1 MGGMEAP
8 PGCYYRTPCPDPRP
22 LGAGGMHTMGGREGP
37 QGATLEHHVR
47 TQGPSV
53 RDACTP
59 RAGEKAPRVLLSHT
73 MCGLKAPRCGTHAHH
88 GREGGPPGC
97 YYRTPWAGGRPP
109 RLLLSNTVC
118 GPKAPR
124 SGRHA
129 RDGRD
134 GGPPLCPLPNTMC
147 GNQALGWPPLG
158 CWKKAS
164 PFQTSQWLLGANLE
178 CFFSSLGGSDPPPPP
193 PPHPGGAGL
202 GPPGG
207 QGERLGV
214 ADKPHL
220 SHGPECRSEKFGSW
234 DRWGFGKRTSK
245 PPCMGMPRGTDEQ
258 VRCCQRLHYQVP
270 YIGQGSFGVALCIA
284 SQVREPRHAHSRG
297 GRCS

>member
-1 MGGMEAP
+1 
-8 PGCYYRTPCPDPRP
+8 
-22 LGAGGMHTMGGREGP
+22 MGGREAP
-37 QGATLEHHVR
+37 KVATLAHRVR

-53 RDACTP
+53 R
-59 RAGEKAPRVLLSHT
+59 E
-73 MCGLKAPRCGTHAHH
+73 HAH
-88 GREGGPPGC
+88 
-97 YYRTPWAGGRPP
+97 
-109 RLLLSNTVC
+109 
-118 GPKAPR
+118 
-124 SGRHA
+124 
-129 RDGRD
+129 DGRD

-270 YIGQGSFGVALCIA
+270 YIGQGSFGVAYALLRKSVNLVMPIPGGVGVRDPLSATTRGFGLVAARSCWLCATCRDFVTPIP
-284 SQVREPRHAHSRG
+284 SPFDGNGSIG
-297 GRCS
+297 GCE